1 MEGSMNTSFG
11 MKNQG
16 DIAPQMYD
24 TWAGYV
30 VNRAQIPDVTSARVI
45 LFSAAAFSSLCCLW
59 ACAERIASLHL
70 RALLKAQIAQMMRE
84 LLYRDAMIGAGCD
97 AVVLDEQ
104 NTEFGHGR
112 ELLDKA
118 MNGTDGKR
126 VQTALLSLAA
136 SGKPFELIA
145 RSADAQSVHL
155 TGRTIGGTAV
165 IFPRVVAD
173 ADAESRS
180 AAAATVQELTGLQ
193 QIVDRMPMAVAIFGE
208 DHRLHLSNPA
218 FAKRLRRSPD
228 LSREHPLLE
237 TVLDSLRAARQLPEQ
252 PQYQAFKAS
261 LLRLFDTEE
270 ERQETWTL
278 PDRKS
283 ERLSAWPN
291 ELGGV
296 TLAFEDITGEIEL
309 ASALSN
315 QTLVQRAILDAL
327 DDAVAIFAADG
338 HLVAHNT
345 AFARLWRLE
354 QRELEAAPHV
364 NTLDQIS
371 AFRIGTDE
379 FWSAILAAVSALDLR
394 ERDRTVTGP
403 RADGRVL
410 TLSLTRLPD
419 GSTMAVFTDDTDE
432 IRFRTML
439 DEDMAAL
446 AKSTPPRK
454 KRH

>member
-1 MEGSMNTSFG
+1 MNTNFG
-11 MKNQG
+11 VKTQ
-16 DIAPQMYD
+16 DAIAPSLYD

-45 LFSAAAFSSLCCLW
+45 LFSATAFSTLCCLW
-59 ACAERIASLHL
+59 ACAERIASLEL
-70 RALLKAQIAQMMRE
+70 RAALKAQIAQMMRE

-97 AVVLDEQ
+97 AVVLDEL
-104 NTEFGHGR
+104 NTNFGRGR
-112 ELLDKA
+112 DLLEA
-118 MNGTDGKR
+118 AVNGTDGKR
-126 VQTALLSLAA
+126 VQSALLSLAA
-136 SGKPFELIA
+136 NGKPFEMVA
-145 RSADAQSVHL
+145 CSVDAQSVHL

-165 IFPRVVAD
+165 IFPRIVTNAD
-173 ADAESRS
+173 AAARDAAE
-180 AAAATVQELTGLQ
+180 AAVHELASLQ
-193 QIVDRMPMAVAIFGE
+193 QIVDRIPMAVAIFGE
-208 DHRLHLSNPA
+208 DRRLQLSNPA
-218 FAKRLRRSPD
+218 FAKRLKRSPD

-252 PQYQAFKAS
+252 PQYQTFKAS

-283 ERLSAWPN
+283 ERLSALPN
-291 ELGGV
+291 ALGGI
-296 TLAFEDITGEIEL
+296 TLVFEDITGEIEL
-309 ASALSN
+309 AAALSN

-379 FWSAILAAVSALDLR
+379 FWSAILAAVSALDMR

-432 IRFRTML
+432 VRFRAML
-439 DEDMAAL
+439 DEDMALL
-446 AKSTPPRK
+446 AKSSPPRK